1 MLIIAIII
9 SLCNFQKPTIISF
22 CKEEVQNFNQTYKDR
37 TAGSVGENST
47 ANYIMEKLEEF
58 NINPFFDNYIQKFKV
73 NNQSSQNVIG
83 FVDNNSPYY
92 VIIGAHYDNVFVENK
107 SFGINDNASGVLTNL
122 NLTSLLRDANLN
134 YNIIFAF
141 FGAEE
146 IGLKGSEYF
155 LNSLQKKILDNIILY
170 INLDSIGAGDNLYYY
185 HYDLKTIYGNYIDN
199 FAKNFEITKL
209 GKDKLYSNTSA
220 FGINYNHIGLN
231 SDNAS
236 FLKKGINSLTFFAG
250 NLSATGFG
258 FFETEGQDKI
268 MHNSDNI
275 QTIEEVFGEKF
286 YSNMENVN
294 NFVYNLM
301 ISKDFVSNMLERE
314 INPTLLSLWFL
325 KLIGIL
331 LIICLALITF
341 FLYICKKKRKTL

>member
-1 MLIIAIII
+1 MKKLLVVLLVFFSLIIGMLNL
-9 SLCNFQKPTIISF
+9 SSPTKLSF
-22 CKEEVQNFNQTYKDR
+22 CQQEIQIFNQYYQDR
-37 TAGSVGENST
+37 TAGSDGENETADFIMNTLISIGIKPLYST
-47 ANYIMEKLEEF
+47 YKQAFNYS
-58 NINPFFDNYIQKFKV
+58 YS
-73 NNQSSQNVIG
+73 SSQNVIG
-83 FVDNNSPYY
+83 VIDNNSANY
-92 VIIGAHYDNVFVENK
+92 VVIGSHYDNVFVEDK
-107 SFGINDNASGVLTNL
+107 SYGINDNASGVVTSL
-122 NLTSLLRDANLN
+122 NLAKLLKDEKLD
-134 YNIIFAF
+134 YNIIFAY

-146 IGLKGSEYF
+146 VGLKGSEYF

-268 MHNSDNI
+268 MHTSDNM
-275 QTIEEVFGEKF
+275 QTTEEIFGEKF

-301 ISKDFVSNMLERE
+301 ISKDFMSNMLERE
-314 INPTLLSLWFL
+314 INPTLLSIWFL
-325 KLIGIL
+325 
-331 LIICLALITF
+331 
-341 FLYICKKKRKTL
+341 